1 MENIC
6 EGKFFKEIE
15 ANQMDKEI
23 TNEDAFAQ
31 KVIWITGASAGIG
44 EAMAVAFAASGAKLV
59 LSARNSLELE
69 RVKARCL
76 EAGVDQ
82 REVLVVKM
90 DVVDVDAMPRAVEEV
105 MKAFARIDLLINN
118 AGVGVRDFCIDTN
131 LDVYR
136 KALEVDLIGP
146 IALTKQVLPIMIS
159 QGSGHIAGT
168 SSVAGKV
175 GVPLRTAYCAAKFGL
190 IGFLDALR
198 AEVAYHG
205 IKVSTIIPGLVKTG
219 AVANAMTG
227 DGSVIGAKDGVMT
240 EGLTAEEAAAAIL
253 PELAKYADEFVIG
266 NCDSSKMVEMKRND
280 QTQIF
285 RGLEQMAASLYE

>member
-1 MENIC
+1 MDEENS
-6 EGKFFKEIE
+6 
-15 ANQMDKEI
+15 NQ
-23 TNEDAFAQ
+23 NSFAQ
-31 KVIWITGASAGIG
+31 KVVWITGASAGIG

-59 LSARNSLELE
+59 LSARNGVELE
-69 RVKARCL
+69 RVKARCRK
-76 EAGVDQ
+76 AGADQ
-82 REVLVVKM
+82 QDVLVLTL
-90 DVVDVDAMPRAVEEV
+90 DVVDVDAMPRAVDEV
-105 MKAFARIDLLINN
+105 IKAFARIDLLINN
-118 AGVGVRDFCIDTN
+118 AGVGVRDFCTDTN
-131 LDVYR
+131 LGVYR

-190 IGFLDALR
+190 VGFLDALR

-266 NCDSSKMVEMKRND
+266 NCDSSKMVEMKRNN

>member
-1 MENIC
+1 M
-6 EGKFFKEIE
+6 
-15 ANQMDKEI
+15 
-23 TNEDAFAQ
+23 
-31 KVIWITGASAGIG
+31 
-44 EAMAVAFAASGAKLV
+44 
-59 LSARNSLELE
+59 
-69 RVKARCL
+69 
-76 EAGVDQ
+76 
-82 REVLVVKM
+82 LVVTL
-90 DVVDVDAMPRAVEEV
+90 DVADLDAMPGAVDRV
-105 MKAFARIDLLINN
+105 MDAFARIDLLINN
-118 AGVGVRDFCIDTN
+118 AGVGVRDFCTDIN

-136 KALEVDLIGP
+136 TALEVNLIGP

-227 DGSVIGAKDGVMT
+227 DGSIIGAEDGVMT
-240 EGLTAEEAAAAIL
+240 EGLTADEAAAAIL
-253 PELAKYADEFVIG
+253 PELAKFSDEFVIG
-266 NCDSSKMVEMKRND
+266 NCDSSKMVEMKRNN

-285 RGLEQMAASLYE
+285 RGLEQMAASLHE

>member
-1 MENIC
+1 
-6 EGKFFKEIE
+6 
-15 ANQMDKEI
+15 MDKK
-23 TNEDAFAQ
+23 NSHQDSFAQ
-31 KVIWITGASAGIG
+31 KVVWITGASAGIG

-59 LSARNSLELE
+59 LSARNSLDLE

-76 EAGVDQ
+76 EAGADQ
-82 REVLVVKM
+82 QDVLVVTL
-90 DVVDVDAMPRAVEEV
+90 DVVDLDAMPGAVDRV
-105 MKAFARIDLLINN
+105 MDAFARIDLLINN
-118 AGVGVRDFCIDTN
+118 AGVGVRDFCADIN

-136 KALEVDLIGP
+136 TALEVNLIGP

-227 DGSVIGAKDGVMT
+227 DGSVIGAEDGVMT
-240 EGLTAEEAAAAIL
+240 EGLTADEAAAAIL
-253 PELAKYADEFVIG
+253 PELAKFSDEFVIG
-266 NCDSSKMVEMKRND
+266 NCDSSKMVEMKRNN

-285 RGLEQMAASLYE
+285 RGLEQMAASLHE

>member
-1 MENIC
+1 
-6 EGKFFKEIE
+6 
-15 ANQMDKEI
+15 MDKK
-23 TNEDAFAQ
+23 NSHQDSFAQ
-31 KVIWITGASAGIG
+31 KVVWITGASAGIG

-59 LSARNSLELE
+59 LSARNSLDLE
-69 RVKARCL
+69 RVEARCL
-76 EAGVDQ
+76 EAGADQ
-82 REVLVVKM
+82 QDVLVVTL
-90 DVVDVDAMPRAVEEV
+90 DVIDLDAMPGAVDRV
-105 MKAFARIDLLINN
+105 MDAFARIDLLINN
-118 AGVGVRDFCIDTN
+118 AGVGVRDFCTDIN

-136 KALEVDLIGP
+136 TALEVNLIGP

-227 DGSVIGAKDGVMT
+227 DGSVIGAEDGVMT
-240 EGLTAEEAAAAIL
+240 EGLTADEAAAAIL
-253 PELAKYADEFVIG
+253 PELAKFSDEFVIG
-266 NCDSSKMVEMKRND
+266 NCDSSKMVEMKRNN

-285 RGLEQMAASLYE
+285 RGLEQMTASLHE

>member
-1 MENIC
+1 
-6 EGKFFKEIE
+6 
-15 ANQMDKEI
+15 MDKK
-23 TNEDAFAQ
+23 NSHQDSFAQ
-31 KVIWITGASAGIG
+31 KVVWITGASAGIG

-59 LSARNSLELE
+59 LSARNSLDLEL
-69 RVKARCL
+69 VKARCL
-76 EAGVDQ
+76 EAGADQ
-82 REVLVVKM
+82 QDVLVVTL
-90 DVVDVDAMPRAVEEV
+90 DVADLDAMPGAVDRV
-105 MKAFARIDLLINN
+105 MDAFARIDLLINN
-118 AGVGVRDFCIDTN
+118 AGVGVRDFCTDIN

-136 KALEVDLIGP
+136 TALEVNLIGP

-227 DGSVIGAKDGVMT
+227 DGSIIGAEDGVMT
-240 EGLTAEEAAAAIL
+240 EGLTADEAAAAIL
-253 PELAKYADEFVIG
+253 PELAKFSDEFVIG
-266 NCDSSKMVEMKRND
+266 NCDSSKMVEMKRNN

-285 RGLEQMAASLYE
+285 RGLEQMAASLHE